1 MRGTAT
7 VNAEGRI
14 TLPAPI
20 RKELGIEPGAT
31 LIVETEA
38 GRIVLR
44 LATLVPAEDAWAY
57 TPEHRARLAAAETSA
72 AAGRVLRLSED
83 ELRARIG
90 LPAAADDEPA
100 NDGDPAGW

>member
-14 TLPAPI
+14 TLPASI
-20 RKELGIEPGAT
+20 RRELGIEPGAT

-44 LATLVPAEDAWAY
+44 PATLVPAEDAWAY
-57 TPEHRARLAAAETSA
+57 TPEHRARHAAAVASA
-72 AAGRVLRLSED
+72 AAGRVVQLSED

-100 NDGDPAGW
+100 DADDVADR